1 MNYFSD
7 REKKYHYR
15 QSGVATLVVS
25 VGVALLMA
33 VAAVG
38 MMRSGLLEQKIAAND
53 LRMREAQEIA
63 ERGMARVISSSSLPS
78 SVKECPSPNSLGFM
92 DLSEEN
98 FNSPHSSNVS
108 GLTTNEEY
116 KNLVK
121 LCYKP
126 LGGSKIYFVRSQA
139 EIPSPKPDKEPVVK
153 AFVESWFASNT
164 SYLKNS
170 FDKTLFFTK
179 GDFCPVSNKGG
190 GKNNQKN
197 SCRVN
202 IGNVETWVW
211 AVATGVANVDDLP
224 KNNTKIP
231 EDAGISYKDIGNVN
245 TAWEY
250 AFDVTLA
257 EAKDLARKDPGKPF
271 YYFPDGGLNNSDKNF
286 TSSSKNPVVVIFDS
300 DGSKNNCPKI
310 NGNIEIHGVVYI
322 NDPNNLCDEIGLGNM
337 KLYGSMISDGDV
349 NRLNSNLTFNK
360 FEGDLSSVLKSDKS
374 FIIPGTWRDFKP
386 EPQP

>member
-7 REKKYHYR
+7 REKKYHHR
-15 QSGVATLVVS
+15 QNGVATLVVS

-38 MMRSGLLEQKIAAND
+38 MMRSGMLEQRIAAND

-78 SVKECPSPNSLGFM
+78 NVQDCPSPNPLGFIEM
-92 DLSEEN
+92 EGEDFIFPGSNIPESATSEEYRN
-98 FNSPHSSNVS
+98 LVLWCYNSSN
-108 GLTTNEEY
+108 
-116 KNLVK
+116 
-121 LCYKP
+121 
-126 LGGSKIYFVRSQA
+126 KIYFVRSQA
-139 EIPSPKPDKEPVVK
+139 EIPSPEPDKEPIVK

-197 SCRVN
+197 SCSVN

-300 DGSKNNCPKI
+300 DGRKNNCPKI
-310 NGNIEIHGVVYI
+310 NGDIEIHGVVYI

-349 NRLNSNLTFNK
+349 NGLNGNPTFNK